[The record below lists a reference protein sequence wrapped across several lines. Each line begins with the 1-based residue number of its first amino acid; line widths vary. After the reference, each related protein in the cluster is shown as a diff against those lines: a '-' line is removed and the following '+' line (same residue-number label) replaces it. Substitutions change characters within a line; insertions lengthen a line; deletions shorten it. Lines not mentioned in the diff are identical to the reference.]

1 PSNLPVY
8 PHALPSV
15 RPPQSE
21 PPPAVVAA
29 PVAAGPS
36 AESLADLRA
45 QLDTTQS
52 SLTTHVEKIRALEGV
67 FSEQEALKEEVRTLR
82 DLVGVL
88 QQGSRSVG
96 ESGDHFDDME
106 EEVDLD
112 DDSDARSI
120 ATVIPHS
127 LEPVDEEDEE
137 DRDEMSH
144 EETLSES
151 SHDIDMEAVDDREHA
166 RPRTPEPGTLGMGRG
181 ARSSTLRSPIQ
192 PSSSLTPSS
201 PTASSSNHHV
211 IHELTTRLGQISS
224 QLESALSISST
235 LQAQH
240 AAAQETIIALEEKVK
255 RLEGLVSAVTSEKT
269 PPDVPETVT
278 SALNS
283 LKSSL
288 QGQWSSEWA
297 QERERLKRSRDEW
310 ETQMLGLVD
319 ERIKVKLA
327 NHTLFGPPAKS
338 VFYPHG
344 NGGLVTPPSP
354 RSLSADSS
362 PGRRRRRRSSSRGRS
377 SSPKGSGNSDGSS
390 ADSVGSEDAITELAK
405 NARVVLAT
413 PAPSISSSD
422 GRSLNFAETPSAEKT
437 PAAAG
442 QTMGSSDRNIQIQTA
457 LGVLVLS
464 MAAAAVIWRVKP
476 E

>member
-1 PSNLPVY
+1 LQISLCILMLFLLYGLHNRSHLR
-8 PHALPSV
+8 LSSLL
-15 RPPQSE
+15 QL
-21 PPPAVVAA
+21 PPA
-29 PVAAGPS
+29 PVR
-36 AESLADLRA
+36 RA
-45 QLDTTQS
+45 WR
-52 SLTTHVEKIRALEGV
+52 I
-67 FSEQEALKEEVRTLR
+67 SERNWIQHKARLR